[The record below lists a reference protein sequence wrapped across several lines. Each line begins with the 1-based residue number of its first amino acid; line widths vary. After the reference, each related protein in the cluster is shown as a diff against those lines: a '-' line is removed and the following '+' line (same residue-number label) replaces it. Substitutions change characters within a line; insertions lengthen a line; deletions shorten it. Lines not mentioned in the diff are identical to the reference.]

1 MSMSKIAA
9 LVISSRHRSRL
20 NFWLA
25 SPSSHLR
32 SLAGALRVV
41 PYTRCAV
48 VRERGLSS
56 GRVGLATGGYLGLE
70 FCRLLALGLGW
81 LEALPWRP
89 PTLPAQFS
97 RTAYGFG
104 NPVPFES

>member
-1 MSMSKIAA
+1 M
-9 LVISSRHRSRL
+9 V

-41 PYTRCAV
+41 PHTRCAV

-56 GRVGLATGGYLGLE
+56 GRAGLATGGYLGLE
-70 FCRLLALGLGW
+70 FCRLLELGLGW

>member
-1 MSMSKIAA
+1 MVPFRFGCRYIDLPLIAP
-9 LVISSRHRSRL
+9 LVISSRNRSRL

-32 SLAGALRVV
+32 PLAGAVRVV
-41 PYTRCAV
+41 PHTRCAV

-56 GRVGLATGGYLGLE
+56 GRAGLATGGYLGLE

-81 LEALPWRP
+81 LEATFRGALRP
-89 PTLPAQFS
+89 SLHTVL
-97 RTAYGFG
+97 
-104 NPVPFES
+104 ED

>member
-1 MSMSKIAA
+1 M
-9 LVISSRHRSRL
+9 
-20 NFWLA
+20 
-25 SPSSHLR
+25 
-32 SLAGALRVV
+32 V
-41 PYTRCAV
+41 PLTRCAV

-89 PTLPAQFS
+89 PALPAPGTVLEDCLRVRQSGAIRVLVALVQVVTRLKKKFK
-97 RTAYGFG
+97 RI
-104 NPVPFES
+104 